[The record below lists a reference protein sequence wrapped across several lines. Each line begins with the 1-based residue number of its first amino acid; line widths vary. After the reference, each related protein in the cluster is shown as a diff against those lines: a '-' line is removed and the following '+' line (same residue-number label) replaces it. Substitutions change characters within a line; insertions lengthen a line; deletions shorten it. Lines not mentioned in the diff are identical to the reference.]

1 MVSRVSHLF
10 HISSPLLHFVTVL
23 TFRLHPFQLM
33 SYILGTEAERN
44 VVGMLEMLPSIST
57 FTFCKSDDISL
68 KPASLSLL
76 E

>member
-1 MVSRVSHLF
+1 MTGD
-10 HISSPLLHFVTVL
+10 VTEGGEV
-23 TFRLHPFQLM
+23 
-33 SYILGTEAERN
+33 AERN
-44 VVGMLEMLPSIST
+44 VVGMLEMLLSIST

>member
-1 MVSRVSHLF
+1 
-10 HISSPLLHFVTVL
+10 
-23 TFRLHPFQLM
+23 M
-33 SYILGTEAERN
+33 SYILGTEAKRN

-68 KPASLSLL
+68 KPTSLSLF